1 VWGSPERET
10 RDENRKSVESRGEN
24 LFRSLPDDYAAREV
38 RTDRSIATYLITDMP
53 RKAKKAHFCSLALAI
68 VSLIALGACGTEAT
82 DTTSK
87 APDYKRA
94 LAGAPK
100 PLAALYAQ
108 PNQLLE
114 GGTGAFGNRIDALKG
129 YPVVVNQWASWCGP
143 CRAEFPWFQ
152 KASAKYGKQVAFLGV
167 NSQDSDA
174 AAKTFLG
181 EEPVPYPSYVDP
193 DKDIGGVLK
202 ATLGL
207 PDTAFFDRS
216 GELVFT
222 KQGPYTDQAAL
233 VADIQKYALSG

>member
-1 VWGSPERET
+1 MIT
-10 RDENRKSVESRGEN
+10 RSAN
-24 LFRSLPDDYAAREV
+24 V

-53 RKAKKAHFCSLALAI
+53 WKARKPHFCSLAVAI
-68 VSLIALGACGTEAT
+68 GALLTLSACGTESS

-87 APDYKRA
+87 APNYKAA
-94 LAGAPK
+94 LTGAPK

-114 GGTGAFGNRIDALKG
+114 GGTDAFQRQIEDLKG

-152 KASAKYGKQVAFLGV
+152 TASAKYGKRVAFLGV
-167 NSQDSDA
+167 NSQDSDD

-207 PDTAFFDRS
+207 PDTAFYDRS

-222 KQGPYTDQAAL
+222 KQGPYTDQADL
-233 VADIQKYALSG
+233 VADIHRYALSG